1 MTETN
6 KLVQEKTW
14 RRVSGRPMPQVFTRT
29 SWRRF
34 SRDRHRAYLADLSAP
49 PTTEQVARIDSL
61 VRHEWAALKAEA
73 IGTLAAD
80 REAREHRRLFN
91 RLLADHAEAL
101 RPPTAPREQ
110 PRRRGARLN
119 AIIGGRG

>member
-1 MTETN
+1 
-6 KLVQEKTW
+6 
-14 RRVSGRPMPQVFTRT
+14 MPQVFTRT